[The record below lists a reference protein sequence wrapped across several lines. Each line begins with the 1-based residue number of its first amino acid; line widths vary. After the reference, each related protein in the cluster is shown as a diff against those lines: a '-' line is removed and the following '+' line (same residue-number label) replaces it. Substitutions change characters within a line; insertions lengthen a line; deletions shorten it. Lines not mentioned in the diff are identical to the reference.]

1 MIKPQA
7 KQHLPRDRT
16 IGMILP
22 RLRVVCT
29 SRLKVPISH
38 ATLTPPHLEVVRSD
52 HSPST
57 GDISFT
63 QNMSLKHSN
72 NYNAWARSIEPAC
85 NNITALRA
93 EPHRRERTS
102 FWLTCHPAPFKLND
116 RRCMFVKFQSKHCC
130 QACPAK
136 PCLKHA
142 GRPTS
147 MPICTWQITTSNR
160 WKKKVM
166 VRNLSSLYT

>member
-63 QNMSLKHSN
+63 QNMYLKLKHSN
-72 NYNAWARSIEPAC
+72 NYNAWTRSIEPAC
-85 NNITALRA
+85 NNIIALRA
-93 EPHRRERTS
+93 DPADMNEPPS
-102 FWLTCHPAPFKLND
+102 
-116 RRCMFVKFQSKHCC
+116 
-130 QACPAK
+130 
-136 PCLKHA
+136 
-142 GRPTS
+142 G
-147 MPICTWQITTSNR
+147 
-160 WKKKVM
+160 
-166 VRNLSSLYT
+166 